1 MRDDMDAGTVA
12 NVIVSHGYP
21 AIALIIGLESMGLP
35 LPGETALITAA
46 IYAGSTHTL
55 EIGPLVAAA
64 AAGAIAGDSAGFWIG
79 HWVGD
84 SLILR
89 HGSRLRLTPARLAAG
104 QHLFNRYG
112 GTVVFFGRFVAMLRT
127 LAALLAGVNHMP
139 WRRFLAFNAAGG
151 FAWATS
157 IGLGAYFFGQRIE
170 RVRSILGVAG
180 LIAAVAAAI
189 TFWFVFKRYESR
201 WLTRFVPQH
210 DSVPGR

>member
-1 MRDDMDAGTVA
+1 MDVGTVA
-12 NVIVSHGYP
+12 NIIVSHGYP

-55 EIGPLVAAA
+55 AIGPLVAAA

-79 HWVGD
+79 RWVGD

-89 HGSRLRLTPARLAAG
+89 HGPRLRLTPARLAAG

-112 GTVVFFGRFVAMLRT
+112 GTVVFFGRFVALLRT

-139 WRRFLAFNAAGG
+139 WQRFLAFNAAGG
-151 FAWATS
+151 FAWAAS
-157 IGLGAYFFGQRIE
+157 IGLGAYFLGQRIE
-170 RVRSILGVAG
+170 EVRSVIGIVGV
-180 LIAAVAAAI
+180 IAAIAAGAV
-189 TFWFVFKRYESR
+189 FWLLFKRYESR

-210 DSVPGR
+210 DGSPSR

>member
-1 MRDDMDAGTVA
+1 MDAGTVA

-79 HWVGD
+79 RWVGE

-112 GTVVFFGRFVAMLRT
+112 GTVVFFGRFVALLRT
-127 LAALLAGVNHMP
+127 LTALLAGVNHMP

-151 FAWATS
+151 FAWAAST
-157 IGLGAYFFGQRIE
+157 GLGAYFLGQRIE
-170 RVRSILGVAG
+170 EVRSVVGIVG
-180 LIAAVAAAI
+180 LIAAVGGGAA
-189 TFWFVFKRYESR
+189 FWLLFRRYESR
-201 WLTRFVPQH
+201 WLTRFVPH
-210 DSVPGR
+210 DGAPSR